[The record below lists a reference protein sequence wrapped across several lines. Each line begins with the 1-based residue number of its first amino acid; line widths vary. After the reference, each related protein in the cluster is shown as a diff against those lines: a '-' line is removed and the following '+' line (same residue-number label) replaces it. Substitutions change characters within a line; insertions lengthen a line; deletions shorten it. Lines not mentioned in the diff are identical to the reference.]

1 MLCIYVERQT
11 SQDVGLSCVKAYQ
24 QGEKGMTTAD
34 WFEWGAQAMSNL
46 AQFFA
51 IFLTLTSAY
60 LVMAFVAGKDLSR
73 GQLVLINTFYV
84 LCICFNIFSQ
94 MTTLRNALF
103 AFNRATNSVEGL
115 EGVSD
120 SLVSVLPVCTAI
132 ICAAITLGCLKFMW
146 DIRHPK
152 TE

>member
-1 MLCIYVERQT
+1 
-11 SQDVGLSCVKAYQ
+11 
-24 QGEKGMTTAD
+24 MTTAD